1 MHSLRGPLLC
11 TQPELYL
18 ILWLFFG
25 VFKAVDAGSLLIL
38 LPLFINYAPD
48 ALLVTQ
54 NINDFPFTG
63 LNTER
68 KTEKIALGLSLHS
81 SKKLGKLPN
90 WQKKLEFHIARTDL
104 EPIQLSW

>member
-1 MHSLRGPLLC
+1 VQSLRGPLLC

-18 ILWLFFG
+18 IMWLCFG

-54 NINDFPFTG
+54 
-63 LNTER
+63 
-68 KTEKIALGLSLHS
+68 KI
-81 SKKLGKLPN
+81 
-90 WQKKLEFHIARTDL
+90 
-104 EPIQLSW
+104 